1 MHTVTYRYIDK
12 KITNKLLYFLD
23 KSKHNKYKL
32 LKHVVYK
39 KTTLGLPL
47 STKDIHTL
55 SLSLKKTAFC
65 VDLF

>member
-1 MHTVTYRYIDK
+1 MHTVTDTYRYK
-12 KITNKLLYFLD
+12 KSQISSYFLD

-39 KTTLGLPL
+39 KNPLGLPL
-47 STKDIHTL
+47 STKHAHAHHVSVFEKD
-55 SLSLKKTAFC
+55 C